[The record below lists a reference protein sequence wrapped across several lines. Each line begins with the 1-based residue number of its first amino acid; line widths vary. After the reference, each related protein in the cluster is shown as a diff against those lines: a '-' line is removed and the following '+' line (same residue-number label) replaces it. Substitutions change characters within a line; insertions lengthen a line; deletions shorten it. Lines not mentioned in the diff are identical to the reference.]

1 MALTDCP
8 DCGRQV
14 STTAA
19 FCPHCGHRPVVRKS
33 PGRLQTMPL
42 PVLIVALIVAMV
54 LLTYALPQYAVF
66 VAAGGVVGLVV
77 LVRRRRTAG
86 A

>member
-8 DCGRQV
+8 DCGSQV

-19 FCPHCGHRPVVRKS
+19 FCPHCGHRPVVRKAPS
-33 PGRLQTMPL
+33 RLQTMPL
-42 PVLIVALIVAMV
+42 PVLVVTAIVATLLVA
-54 LLTYALPQYAVF
+54 YALPQYAVF
-66 VAAGGVVGLVV
+66 VAVAGLIAVV
-77 LVRRRRTAG
+77 LMVRRRGTAG